1 MKRKVVAILCFFFFV
16 WGSFVF
22 KAPAFGKADN
32 SGLKTR
38 FDRLTVLSE
47 VEGQNSCLSFL
58 KFGMGAKAVGMGE
71 AFCAQSGEVT
81 SAWWNPAGLSG
92 IEGIQVSFTH
102 NQWFQDITV
111 EHFTSALNFG
121 KNTLGLSLAMGKVPD
136 IQKREGPSAEPI
148 ALFDAHDVVF
158 SFSFARSIQE
168 GFALGLSAKW
178 LYEKIDIYSAS
189 GLGFDLGGIYS
200 PLENLKFG
208 LAVLNLGQKMK
219 FKKEKFSLPILYKVG
234 VIYFVEKK
242 DLNSD
247 FVFGLD
253 LVKPRDDGVKIH
265 LGGEVGLYQAL
276 KIRLGYQSGYDEKDF
291 SFGLGTSF
299 RKYSIDYGYL
309 PHKSGLGDVHSV
321 SLNIEIK

>member
-1 MKRKVVAILCFFFFV
+1 
-16 WGSFVF
+16 
-22 KAPAFGKADN
+22 
-32 SGLKTR
+32 
-38 FDRLTVLSE
+38 
-47 VEGQNSCLSFL
+47 L
-58 KFGMGAKAVGMGE
+58 KFGLGAKAVGRGE
-71 AFCAQSGEVT
+71 AFVAQSGEVT

-92 IEGIQVSFTH
+92 IEGIQLSFTH

-111 EHFTSALNFG
+111 EHFASALSFG
-121 KNTLGLSLAMGKVPD
+121 KNTLGLTLAMGKVPD
-136 IQKREGPSAEPI
+136 IQKREGPTDTPI
-148 ALFDAHDVVF
+148 ALFDAFDVVF
-158 SFSFARSIQE
+158 SFSFARSIRE

-178 LYEKIDIYSAS
+178 LYEKIDIHSAS

-200 PLENLKFG
+200 PLENLQLG

-219 FKKEKFSLPILYKVG
+219 FEKERFSLPTQYKVG
-234 VIYFVEKK
+234 VVYLVEKK

-253 LVKPRDDGVKIH
+253 LVKPRDDEVKIH
-265 LGGEVGLYQAL
+265 LGGEVSLYQAL

-309 PHKSGLGDVHSV
+309 PHKSGLGNVHSV

>member
-1 MKRKVVAILCFFFFV
+1 VTIWLFFFFV
-16 WGSFVF
+16 WGAFVF
-22 KAPAFGKADN
+22 KAPALGKADN
-32 SGLKTR
+32 SGL
-38 FDRLTVLSE
+38 
-47 VEGQNSCLSFL
+47 SFL
-58 KFGMGAKAVGMGE
+58 KFGVGAKAMGMGE
-71 AFCAQSGEVT
+71 AFCAQSGEVI

-92 IEGIQVSFTH
+92 TERIQLSFTH

-136 IQKREGPSAEPI
+136 IQKREGPTDKPI

-158 SFSFARSIQE
+158 SFSFARSIKE

-178 LYEKIDIYSAS
+178 LYEKIDIHSAS

-219 FKKEKFSLPILYKVG
+219 FEKEKFSLPTLYKVG
-234 VIYFVEKK
+234 VNYFVEKK
-242 DLNSD
+242 NLNSD

-253 LVKPRDDGVKIH
+253 LVKPREDEVKIH
-265 LGGEVGLYQAL
+265 LGGEVSIYRAL
-276 KIRLGYQSGYDEKDF
+276 KIRLGYQTGYDEKDF

-309 PHKSGLGDVHSV
+309 PHKSHLGDVHSV

>member
-1 MKRKVVAILCFFFFV
+1 MKRKTVAILFFFFFA
-16 WGSFVF
+16 WGALVF
-22 KAPAFGKADN
+22 KATASDKADN
-32 SGLKTR
+32 SG
-38 FDRLTVLSE
+38 
-47 VEGQNSCLSFL
+47 LSFL
-58 KFGMGAKAVGMGE
+58 KFGMGAKAVGMGG
-71 AFCAQSGEVT
+71 AFVAQSGDVT
-81 SAWWNPAGLSG
+81 STWWNPAGLSG
-92 IEGIQVSFTH
+92 IEGIQLSFTH

-111 EHFTSALNFG
+111 EHFSSALSFG

-136 IQKREGPSAEPI
+136 IQKREGPTDEPI

-158 SFSFARSIQE
+158 SFSFARSIKE
-168 GFALGLSAKW
+168 GFALGFSAKW
-178 LYEKIDIYSAS
+178 LYEKIDIHSAS

-219 FKKEKFSLPILYKVG
+219 FEKEKFSLPTLYKVG
-234 VIYFVEKK
+234 VTYFVEKK
-242 DLNSD
+242 NLNSD

-253 LVKPRDDGVKIH
+253 VVKPRDDEVKIH
-265 LGGEVGLYQAL
+265 LGGEYGIYQTL
-276 KIRLGYQSGYDEKDF
+276 KLRLGYQSGYDEKDF

-299 RKYSIDYGYL
+299 REYSIDYGYL

>member
-22 KAPAFGKADN
+22 KASASGKTDN
-32 SGLKTR
+32 SG
-38 FDRLTVLSE
+38 
-47 VEGQNSCLSFL
+47 LSFL

-71 AFCAQSGEVT
+71 ALTAQSGEVT
-81 SAWWNPAGLSG
+81 STWWNPAGLSG
-92 IEGIQVSFTH
+92 IEGIQLSFTH

-121 KNTLGLSLAMGKVPD
+121 KNTLGLTLAMGKVPD

-178 LYEKIDIYSAS
+178 LYEKIDIYSTS

-242 DLNSD
+242 NLNSD

-291 SFGLGTSF
+291 SFGVGTKF

>member
-1 MKRKVVAILCFFFFV
+1 LTNKEKKLKRKAVAILFFFFFI

-22 KAPAFGKADN
+22 KAPASGETDN
-32 SGLKTR
+32 SG
-38 FDRLTVLSE
+38 
-47 VEGQNSCLSFL
+47 LSFL
-58 KFGMGAKAVGMGE
+58 KFGVGAKAVGMGE
-71 AFCAQSGEVT
+71 AFVAQSGEVT

-111 EHFTSALNFG
+111 EHFASALNFD
-121 KNTLGLSLAMGKVPD
+121 KNTLGLTLAMGKVPD
-136 IQKREGPSAEPI
+136 IEKREGPTEEPV

-158 SFSFARSIQE
+158 SFSFARSIRE

-178 LYEKIDIYSAS
+178 LYEKIDINSAS

-200 PLENLKFG
+200 PLKNLKFG
-208 LAVLNLGQKMK
+208 LAVLNLGPKMK
-219 FKKEKFSLPILYKVG
+219 FEKEKFSLPTLYKVG
-234 VIYFVEKK
+234 VTYLVEKK

-253 LVKPRDDGVKIH
+253 LVKPRDDEVKVH
-265 LGGEVGLYQAL
+265 LGGEYGFYQTL

-291 SFGLGTSF
+291 SFGLGTKF
-299 RKYSIDYGYL
+299 KKYSIDYGYL
-309 PHKSGLGDVHSV
+309 PYKSGLGNVHSI
-321 SLNIEIK
+321 SLNIEI